1 MYVNDI
7 LIFFDN
13 IKIFHKIRN
22 VPKKKKKKRKM
33 NDIFHVYNH

>member
-22 VPKKKKKKRKM
+22 VPKKKKKKKKK
-33 NDIFHVYNH
+33 NNKFHFYNN

>member
-22 VPKKKKKKRKM
+22 VPKKKKKKKKKK
-33 NDIFHVYNH
+33 NKFII